1 MDMTDLI
8 GEIKSAVAVFV
19 VLSLLTGLIYPL
31 AITGVVQTL
40 MPEKAEGSLLRVDG
54 RIVGSELIG
63 QMFTGPGYFH
73 GRPSYVDYC
82 ANGSGGS
89 NLGPSSSR
97 LVELVRQNIDQ
108 VRRENDLPPNSSM
121 PADLVL
127 SSGSGLDPDIS
138 VDSAKLQVRRVAE
151 ARILKVSEVDKL
163 VDENTQS
170 SWYGILGQNRVNV
183 CKLNIELDKLTNRDE
198 GLSYV

>member
-1 MDMTDLI
+1 MFDLI

-19 VLSLLTGLIYPL
+19 VFSLLTGLIYPL

-40 MPEKAEGSLLRVDG
+40 MPEKAEGSLLRAGG

-63 QMFTGPGYFH
+63 QMFTSPAYFH
-73 GRPSYVDYC
+73 GRPSYVDYR

-97 LVELVRQNIDQ
+97 LVELVRQNINQ
-108 VRRENDLPPNSSM
+108 VRRENDLPPNSSI
-121 PADLVL
+121 PSDLVL

-138 VDSAKLQVRRVAE
+138 VEAARLQVRRVAE

-183 CKLNIELDKLTNRDE
+183 CKLNIELDNLTNGDE
-198 GLSYV
+198 G

>member
-1 MDMTDLI
+1 MLF
-8 GEIKSAVAVFV
+8 SP
-19 VLSLLTGLIYPL
+19 TGLIYPL
-31 AITGVVQTL
+31 AITSVVQTL

-97 LVELVRQNIDQ
+97 LVDVVRQSIDQ

-121 PADLVL
+121 PTCNFFSPQAAALIPTYPWIQQGYRCEGWLRREFSKCPKLINWSTRIL
-127 SSGSGLDPDIS
+127 SHLGTEFL
-138 VDSAKLQVRRVAE
+138 
-151 ARILKVSEVDKL
+151 ARIESMSA
-163 VDENTQS
+163 S
-170 SWYGILGQNRVNV
+170 ST
-183 CKLNIELDKLTNRDE
+183 LNLIN
-198 GLSYV
+198 

>member
-1 MDMTDLI
+1 MTDLI

-19 VLSLLTGLIYPL
+19 VFSLLTGLIYPL
-31 AITGVVQTL
+31 AITGVVQML

-63 QMFTGPGYFH
+63 QMFTSPGYFH
-73 GRPSYVDYC
+73 GRPSYVDYR

-97 LVELVRQNIDQ
+97 LVDVVRQNINQ
-108 VRRENDLPPNSSM
+108 VRRENDLPPNSSI

-127 SSGSGLDPDIS
+127 FSGSGLDPDIS
-138 VDSAKLQVRRVAE
+138 VDSARLQVRRVAE

-170 SWYGILGQNRVNV
+170 SWFGILGQNRVNV

>member
-1 MDMTDLI
+1 MTDLI

-19 VLSLLTGLIYPL
+19 VFSLLTGLIYPL
-31 AITGVVQTL
+31 AITGVVQML
-40 MPEKAEGSLLRVDG
+40 MPEKAEGSLLRADG

-63 QMFTGPGYFH
+63 QMFTSPAYFH
-73 GRPSYVDYC
+73 GRPSYVDYH

-97 LVELVRQNIDQ
+97 LVELVRQNIDR
-108 VRRENDLPPNSSM
+108 VRRENDLPLNSSI

-138 VDSAKLQVRRVAE
+138 VEAARLQVRRVAE

-183 CKLNIELDKLTNRDE
+183 CKLNIELDNLTNGDE
-198 GLSYV
+198 G

>member
-1 MDMTDLI
+1 MTDLI

-54 RIVGSELIG
+54 RIAGSELIG
-63 QMFTGPGYFH
+63 QMFTSPGYFH
-73 GRPSYVDYC
+73 GRPSYVDYR

-97 LVELVRQNIDQ
+97 LVELVRQNINQ
-108 VRRENDLPPNSSM
+108 VRRENDLPPNSSI

-138 VDSAKLQVRRVAE
+138 VEAARLQVRRVAE

-183 CKLNIELDKLTNRDE
+183 CKLNIELDNLTNGDE
-198 GLSYV
+198 G

>member
-1 MDMTDLI
+1 MEMTDLMV
-8 GEIKSAVAVFV
+8 EIKSAVAVFV
-19 VLSLLTGLIYPL
+19 VFSLLAGMIYPL

-40 MPEKAEGSLLRVDG
+40 MPEKAEGSLLRADG

-63 QMFTGPGYFH
+63 QMFGSPAYFH
-73 GRPSYVDYC
+73 GRPSYVEYH

-97 LVELVRQNIDQ
+97 LIELAKQNADQ
-108 VRRENDLPPNSSM
+108 VRRENDLPPNSSI

-127 SSGSGLDPDIS
+127 YSGSGLDPDIS
-138 VDSAKLQVRRVAE
+138 VDSARLQVRRVAE

-163 VDENTQS
+163 VDENIQTS
-170 SWYGILGQNRVNV
+170 FYGILGQNRVNV
-183 CKLNIELDKLTNRDE
+183 LKLNIELDNLANGDE
-198 GLSYV
+198 V

>member
-1 MDMTDLI
+1 MTDLI

-63 QMFTGPGYFH
+63 QMFTSPGYFH
-73 GRPSYVDYC
+73 GRPSYVDYR

-97 LVELVRQNIDQ
+97 LVELVRQNINQ
-108 VRRENDLPPNSSM
+108 VRRENDLPPNSSI

-127 SSGSGLDPDIS
+127 FSGSGLDPDIS
-138 VDSAKLQVRRVAE
+138 VDSARLQVRRVAE

-170 SWYGILGQNRVNV
+170 SFFGILGQNRVNV
-183 CKLNIELDKLTNRDE
+183 CKLNIELDNLTNGDE
-198 GLSYV
+198 G

>member
-1 MDMTDLI
+1 MEMTDLM

-19 VLSLLTGLIYPL
+19 VFSLLAGMIYPL

-40 MPEKAEGSLLRVDG
+40 MPEKAEGSLLRADG

-63 QMFTGPGYFH
+63 QMFGSPAYFH
-73 GRPSYVDYC
+73 GRPSYVEYH

-97 LVELVRQNIDQ
+97 LIELAKQNADQ
-108 VRRENDLPPNSSM
+108 VRRENDLPPNSSI

-127 SSGSGLDPDIS
+127 YSGSGLDPDIS
-138 VDSAKLQVRRVAE
+138 VDSARLQVRRVAE

-163 VDENTQS
+163 VDENIQTS
-170 SWYGILGQNRVNV
+170 FYGILGQNRVNV
-183 CKLNIELDKLTNRDE
+183 LKLNIELDNLANGDE
-198 GLSYV
+198 V

>member
-1 MDMTDLI
+1 MFDLI

-63 QMFTGPGYFH
+63 QMFTSPAYFH
-73 GRPSYVDYC
+73 GRPSYVDYR

-97 LVELVRQNIDQ
+97 LVELVRQNINQ
-108 VRRENDLPPNSSM
+108 VRRENYLPPNSSI

-127 SSGSGLDPDIS
+127 FSGSGLDPDIS
-138 VDSAKLQVRRVAE
+138 VEAARLQVRRVAE

-170 SWYGILGQNRVNV
+170 SFFGILGQNRVNV
-183 CKLNIELDKLTNRDE
+183 CKLNIELDNLTNGDE
-198 GLSYV
+198 G

>member
-1 MDMTDLI
+1 MTDLI

-19 VLSLLTGLIYPL
+19 VFSLLTGLIYPL
-31 AITGVVQTL
+31 AITGVVQML

-63 QMFTGPGYFH
+63 QMFTSPGYFH
-73 GRPSYVDYC
+73 GRPSYVDYR

-97 LVELVRQNIDQ
+97 LVDVVRQNINQ
-108 VRRENDLPPNSSM
+108 VRRENDLPPNSSI

-127 SSGSGLDPDIS
+127 FSGSGLDPDIS
-138 VDSAKLQVRRVAE
+138 VDSARLQVRRVAE

-170 SWYGILGQNRVNV
+170 SFFGILGQNRVNV
-183 CKLNIELDKLTNRDE
+183 CKLNIELDNLTNGDE
-198 GLSYV
+198 G

>member
-1 MDMTDLI
+1 MFDLI

-63 QMFTGPGYFH
+63 QMFTSPGYFH
-73 GRPSYVDYC
+73 GRPSYVDYR

-97 LVELVRQNIDQ
+97 LVELVRQNINQ
-108 VRRENDLPPNSSM
+108 VRRENDLPPNSSI

-127 SSGSGLDPDIS
+127 FSGSGLDPDIS
-138 VDSAKLQVRRVAE
+138 VDSARLQVRRVAE

-170 SWYGILGQNRVNV
+170 SFFGILGQNRVNV
-183 CKLNIELDKLTNRDE
+183 CKLNIELDNLTNGDE
-198 GLSYV
+198 G

>member
-1 MDMTDLI
+1 MTDLI

-31 AITGVVQTL
+31 AITSVVQTL

-73 GRPSYVDYC
+73 GRPSYVDYR

-97 LVELVRQNIDQ
+97 LVDVVRQNIDQ

-138 VDSAKLQVRRVAE
+138 VDSARLQVRRVAE